1 MKNLKNSG
9 LVLVLSASQI
19 LAINVKADQTSDA
32 IEALKN
38 QIQALSQKV
47 EQLQQ
52 QENVQTAKQTNA
64 PFITAGAEGFSLQS
78 ADKNFVLKLSGFAQ
92 VDARDYV
99 STARGGRD
107 TFTIRRM
114 RAIASGSVYHD
125 FEYYLQTDFA
135 SGVTS
140 TTTNNSFMQDA
151 YVNIHHWDGLQFKA
165 GKFKE
170 PVSMEVLPLDQY
182 LWFLERG
189 FPTELAPN
197 RDVGAEIQGT
207 LWNGALVYQ
216 AGAFN
221 GVPDGGSGDVEVADN
236 DKDAVV
242 RVIGAPF
249 KNTQIDA
256 LQNFAF
262 GLGSSYGLQGGSATP
277 TFATMG
283 RQSFFKYN
291 STVSETGQHLRL
303 DPQLSYYWGPFCGYW
318 EYAISDEKFHSSV
331 KNTPHPYEYFENT
344 GWDVVGSWYLTG
356 EKNVFGVLP
365 AVEHPF
371 RFDGSSWG
379 ALQLAARFGQLSL
392 DPNSFPVYAAS
403 GSAQGATS
411 WSVALN
417 WYLNHNVKCIFEY
430 TQTAFSGGSQTAG
443 AVTANDE
450 RVIQGRL
457 QFGF

>member
-9 LVLVLSASQI
+9 LALALFASQF
-19 LAINVKADQTSDA
+19 LAMNAMADQTSDD
-32 IEALKN
+32 IQALKN

-47 EQLQQ
+47 EQLQHQ
-52 QENVQTAKQTNA
+52 QNVQTAKQTNA

-78 ADKNFVLKLSGFAQ
+78 ADKNFILKLGGFAQ

-99 STARGGRD
+99 STARGGKD

-135 SGVTS
+135 SGITS
-140 TTTNNSFMQDA
+140 STTNNSFMQDA

-189 FPTELAPN
+189 LPTELAPN
-197 RDVGAEIQGT
+197 RDVGVEIQGT

-221 GVPDGGSGDVEVADN
+221 GVPDGGSGDIEVADN

-242 RVIGAPF
+242 RVIATPF

-262 GLGSSYGLQGGSATP
+262 GLGSSYGLQGGATTP

-283 RQSFFKYN
+283 RQTFFKYN

-303 DPQLSYYWGPFCGYW
+303 IPQGSYYWGPFCGYW
-318 EYAISDEKFHSSV
+318 EYAISDEEFRLASGKG
-331 KNTPHPYEYFENT
+331 KNAYFENT

-356 EKNVFGVLP
+356 EKNVFGVIP
-365 AVEHPF
+365 QIKHPF
-371 RFDGSSWG
+371 RFDGSGWG
-379 ALQLAARFGQLSL
+379 AWQLAARFGQLSL
-392 DPNSFPVYAAS
+392 DPAAFPLGFAS
-403 GSAQGATS
+403 STQPKGATS
-411 WSVALN
+411 WSLALN
-417 WYLNHNVKCIFEY
+417 WYLNHNVKWIFEY
-430 TQTAFSGGSQTAG
+430 TQTAFSGGSHVVG